1 MNYLKTN
8 ATSQTSNASNLNAKN
23 IYVNTDEKLSTNTN
37 IVGSNVVADEN
48 LYINTNNLNVKASQD
63 TSTSSQDSKTINGSV
78 AFTMYGGGGGT
89 AGLGYGQQNSDSN
102 TLINNNSILQG
113 NNVNINASNDAIFQ
127 GANLKAN
134 DTLNLNVGNN
144 LTLESLRDEYSSN
157 SNGFNVNAGIGFGSA
172 GASANRTPSLDVGKQ
187 SSTNAGFSVNNG
199 TILNKQTVLSSITG
213 DKVNVNV
220 GNNTHLKGAL
230 LASGNYDENGNFVD
244 NKNLNFNT
252 NTLTFENLSNTSFS
266 SNQSIGGSLN
276 YNLTDTR
283 IVNTEEK
290 KDIEKGISSVKYNSD
305 KFLSVNASKTLA
317 TLGEGNITT
326 KDKENSDD
334 LTKLNQDTQNI
345 NKDLYSSSTGTKVDA
360 ILDTRLLTEEGR
372 KQIAED
378 VERTK
383 RLGQSISEVLS
394 SDTFNHID
402 DVQKDLDVQKALALK
417 NDGKTVDII
426 ENQSNYSQTQIDT
439 AINDYAQIY
448 ASTYGV
454 NIDIVKMAILNKYGS
469 TYTNEDNINSNICL
483 DKILNQNALTVSNT
497 LGHEVAH
504 VRQNQN
510 QTYLRETTDLQEEYS
525 DIFGKYSSSGLE
537 FSSNTYNN
545 VQLSKIR
552 TNNLNLTSQD
562 VNTLKTNTNLYLQD
576 VSKVNSGYG
585 RIDDRQLS
593 IEEKALQFKQ
603 NANDLKEALA
613 QTSNLSKKD
622 IDNIFEMTQKAM
634 VNKMDDYMLN
644 LQLKTTYKD
653 KADEINFVINEA
665 KQYFIEESK
674 GQTYLD
680 KNDLT
685 LKAMMDINNF
695 NDSTYNPSSNSKIV
709 KSTVGSVIRTGVG
722 LVPNPYIAIPAWV
735 LDTSININNNDFSN
749 LSESVQNL
757 SPSIVGN
764 PWANQNFQNIG
775 AVLSIFNTMQ
785 SLDNYENKI
794 DILKEKRDTTNSQ
807 ELQNIYNNSNPI
819 QIKKIETPQL
829 NLIKVN
835 P

>member
-1 MNYLKTN
+1 
-8 ATSQTSNASNLNAKN
+8 
-23 IYVNTDEKLSTNTN
+23 
-37 IVGSNVVADEN
+37 
-48 LYINTNNLNVKASQD
+48 
-63 TSTSSQDSKTINGSV
+63 
-78 AFTMYGGGGGT
+78 
-89 AGLGYGQQNSDSN
+89 
-102 TLINNNSILQG
+102 
-113 NNVNINASNDAIFQ
+113 
-127 GANLKAN
+127 
-134 DTLNLNVGNN
+134 
-144 LTLESLRDEYSSN
+144 
-157 SNGFNVNAGIGFGSA
+157 
-172 GASANRTPSLDVGKQ
+172 
-187 SSTNAGFSVNNG
+187 
-199 TILNKQTVLSSITG
+199 
-213 DKVNVNV
+213 
-220 GNNTHLKGAL
+220 
-230 LASGNYDENGNFVD
+230 
-244 NKNLNFNT
+244 
-252 NTLTFENLSNTSFS
+252 
-266 SNQSIGGSLN
+266 
-276 YNLTDTR
+276 
-283 IVNTEEK
+283 
-290 KDIEKGISSVKYNSD
+290 
-305 KFLSVNASKTLA
+305 
-317 TLGEGNITT
+317 LGEGNITT

-735 LDTSININNNDFSN
+735 LDTSINYKGNGFD
-749 LSESVQNL
+749 VQNTIAPVFL
-757 SPSIVGN
+757 GQPFITEIGTN
-764 PWANQNFQNIG
+764 NIPTRYLQYAPYSG
-775 AVLSIFNTMQ
+775 AGISIFNTAQ
-785 SLDNYENKI
+785 SLDNYSNTIGNLEMQ
-794 DILKEKRDTTNSQ
+794 RDNTNSQ
-807 ELQNIYNNSNPI
+807 ELQNIYNNTNPI
-819 QIKKIETPQL
+819 KIKKIETPHI